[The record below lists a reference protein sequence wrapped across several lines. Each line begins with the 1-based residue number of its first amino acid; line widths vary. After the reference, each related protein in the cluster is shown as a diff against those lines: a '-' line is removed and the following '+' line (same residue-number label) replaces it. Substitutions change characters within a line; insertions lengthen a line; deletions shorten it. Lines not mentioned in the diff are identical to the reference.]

1 MSLYDKFH
9 SDINMNH
16 MYNLV
21 CGIIKEDTNEDIS
34 TNTEYKELF
43 NKNCKEIFKSIN
55 TEDISVINKI
65 VLDKNV
71 KEINDLINSKKI
83 LDKTTSDR
91 YSEMMALRN
100 KPIEFNETN
109 NIENNI
115 PASNTLNE
123 KSYELQD
130 IQTDNSKQMNPFLN
144 LQDNTSDKEKV
155 EIETKEEIEEKIEVK
170 EESEEIKIKGEK
182 INEKIK
188 VEKYPEYKIFSS
200 KRSNIHSSRYNY
212 IYNLKNNNI
221 KSSEIKKITK
231 MIIPIEDNYIFSMPI
246 LFLKIKELDINI
258 TLELDKI
265 LENENRKFGHYKV
278 IENHN
283 IDISDVE
290 KITIDIRDNTET
302 KYDHIDIAKVN
313 IIELKK
319 DEIHFTCTNIEKN
332 NYNIGDYIKIIN
344 NYTRSFKSLVYPLKI
359 KRIEKNILICD
370 FNSKIN
376 KKYSD
381 VDMKL
386 LNTSNQ
392 NIIYFN

>member
-1 MSLYDKFH
+1 MMS
-9 SDINMNH
+9 
-16 MYNLV
+16 
-21 CGIIKEDTNEDIS
+21 
-34 TNTEYKELF
+34 
-43 NKNCKEIFKSIN
+43 
-55 TEDISVINKI
+55 
-65 VLDKNV
+65 
-71 KEINDLINSKKI
+71 
-83 LDKTTSDR
+83 
-91 YSEMMALRN
+91 LRN
-100 KPIEFNETN
+100 KPIEFNASN

-115 PASNTLNE
+115 PTSNTLNE

-130 IQTDNSKQMNPFLN
+130 IPSNNVKQMNPFLN
-144 LQDNTSDKEKV
+144 LQNNTPIIEKEKEV
-155 EIETKEEIEEKIEVK
+155 EMETKVEKLEKSEIKEEK
-170 EESEEIKIKGEK
+170 EEIKIKEEK
-182 INEKIK
+182 IN
-188 VEKYPEYKIFSS
+188 VNTEKYPEYKIFSS

-212 IYNLKNNNI
+212 IYNLKNNSI
-221 KSSEIKKITK
+221 KSSQIKKITK

-278 IENHN
+278 IEDHN